1 MRCEESAAR
10 ANAYSRKSAIA
21 LKLNQNCL
29 GETMAMVT
37 STVISNNPQILSL
50 EDWMQNPP
58 DNTEW
63 VDGELVEKNGMT
75 LKHSKVQGNL
85 YFYWRSFKD
94 SSGQGGAVYTEAPC
108 RTNKQGRSPD
118 VAYLTPEL
126 VAQYGDAKV
135 LPQSFPLSAEII
147 SPTDFA
153 EDVIAKSQEYLQSSG
168 EEVWL
173 VFPENHW
180 IIVVTQESR
189 QIFISGEVV
198 STRKILPGFSVAV
211 DELLA

>member
-1 MRCEESAAR
+1 
-10 ANAYSRKSAIA
+10 
-21 LKLNQNCL
+21 
-29 GETMAMVT
+29 MVT
-37 STVISNNPQILSL
+37 STVISNNPKILSL

-58 DNTEW
+58 DGTEW
-63 VDGELVEKNGMT
+63 VDGELVEKTGMT
-75 LKHSKVQGNL
+75 LKHSEVQSSL
-85 YFYWRSFKD
+85 SFYWRSYKD
-94 SSGQGGAVYTEAPC
+94 SSGQGGKVYTEVPC

-153 EDVIAKSQEYLQSSG
+153 EDVIAKAQEYLQSSG

-173 VFPENHW
+173 VFPENRW
-180 IIVVTQESR
+180 VIVVTQESR

-198 STRKILPGFSVAV
+198 STKKVLPGFSVAV